1 MDQEQQNGNKTQGT
15 GPEPAS
21 TEEGLALAAAA
32 EQDAE
37 KPQKPVVEPET
48 VGQKRG
54 RMITAGL
61 VATIVVSLV
70 ALLVAA
76 IFQVTSGWLV
86 TCPTD
91 LPVNDPAPKL
101 WQTMVS
107 ESATPFRLGISQALQ
122 KVAGFKGAKPETDKA
137 QPAKQE

>member
-15 GPEPAS
+15 EPEAIP
-21 TEEGLALAAAA
+21 TEGKLPLEAAA
-32 EQDAE
+32 EEEKE
-37 KPQKPVVEPET
+37 KPEERVAEPET
-48 VGQKRG
+48 EGQKRG
-54 RMITAGL
+54 RMMTAGL
-61 VATIVVSLV
+61 VATVVVSLV

-76 IFQVTSGWLV
+76 IFQLTSRWLV

-107 ESATPFRLGISQALQ
+107 ESATPFRLGVPEDILKEAR
-122 KVAGFKGAKPETDKA
+122 FKGAGPEA
-137 QPAKQE
+137 NQAPSAK

>member
-1 MDQEQQNGNKTQGT
+1 MDQEQQSDDKTQRAE
-15 GPEPAS
+15 PEAAS
-21 TEEGLALAAAA
+21 TEEELPLEAAA
-32 EQDAE
+32 EQDPE
-37 KPQKPVVEPET
+37 KPREPVVEPET

-61 VATIVVSLV
+61 VATIIVSLV

-76 IFQVTSGWLV
+76 IFQVTSRWLV

-91 LPVNDPAPKL
+91 LPVNDPAPIL
-101 WQTMVS
+101 WKTMVS
-107 ESATPFRLGISQALQ
+107 ESATPFRLGVPGDILKEA
-122 KVAGFKGAKPETDKA
+122 VFKGAKPETEKA